1 MIKSI
6 LLPVDGSTYTD
17 AQVKHCLAIA
27 KAFGAKV
34 KVLSVVDIRIFE
46 WAAVMGTDGF
56 VPVVPTNVYREE
68 SKKLLDSKA
77 QAVLDKCSDI
87 LQENKIEFD
96 VEKIDGPP
104 VDVINE
110 LSNLVDLLIIGA
122 RGEFAKWKPKMVGAT
137 LDAVARQC
145 NKPLLI
151 TPQKHQEISRILF
164 AYDGSP
170 RANKAL
176 QLAGSVATNLKVPIA
191 IVCVHQNEPMRT
203 KILEEA
209 DSYLEAYEVE
219 TAAVGVEGNPEKE
232 ILNQAKTNKCD
243 LIVMGAFGHSRI
255 REAILGSTTEH
266 VVRSATVSVLLSK

>member
-6 LLPVDGSTYTD
+6 LLAVDGSTYTD
-17 AQVKHCLAIA
+17 AQVKHCIPLA
-27 KAFGAKV
+27 KAFEAKV

-68 SKKLLDSKA
+68 SKKILDAKA
-77 QAVLDKCSDI
+77 QAVLEKCSDI
-87 LQENKIEFD
+87 LQKEKIEFD
-96 VEKIDGPP
+96 VEKIEGPP
-104 VDVINE
+104 VDIINE
-110 LSNLVDLLIIGA
+110 LSNLVDILVMGA
-122 RGEFAKWKPKMVGAT
+122 RGEFAKWKPNLVGAT

-145 NKPLLI
+145 NKSIFI
-151 TPQKHQEISRILF
+151 TPQKYQRVSSVLF

-176 QLAGSVATNLKVPIA
+176 QLAGSVATKLSVPIV
-191 IVCVHQNEPMRT
+191 IVCVHQNKPMRT

-209 DSYLEAYEVE
+209 SSYLEAYEVE
-219 TAAVGVEGNPEKE
+219 TTTVGVEGNPEKE
-232 ILNQAKTNKCD
+232 ILNQAEANESN

-266 VVRSATVSVLLSK
+266 VVRNATIPVLLSK

>member
-1 MIKSI
+1 MVKSI

-27 KAFGAKV
+27 TAFEAKV

-77 QAVLDKCSDI
+77 QAVLDKCGDI
-87 LQENKIEFD
+87 LQQNKIEFD

-145 NKPLLI
+145 NKPLFI
-151 TPQKHQEISRILF
+151 TPQKYQKISRILF

-176 QLAGSVATNLKVPIA
+176 QLAGSVATNLNVPIT

-209 DSYLEAYEVE
+209 DSYLEAYDVE

-232 ILNQAKTNKCD
+232 ILNQAEMNKCD

-266 VVRSATVSVLLSK
+266 VVRSATVPVLLSK